1 MEDAEPRLARLGTA
15 AQMLGISESAVRRL
29 VRDGEL
35 RAVKVTADLRIP
47 VAEIDHLIA
56 RKLEEAPGA
65 APIDDRSVGAI
76 A

>member
-29 VRDGEL
+29 VRNGEL

-56 RKLEEAPGA
+56 RKLEEARSA
-65 APIDDRSVGAI
+65 ATI
-76 A
+76 ADCSARAVV